1 MSFRLRL
8 LNLGLRWL
16 ARPGLAKADD
26 PVASRA
32 GFLRVAHL
40 FRMPPHLLHLED
52 SGPVP
57 LHWVSVKRRN
67 TDWVI
72 LYLHGGAYATGSPL
86 THVALIARI
95 AKLTGLQAAAPAYR
109 LAPEHP
115 APAAFEDAV
124 LAHARL
130 IAKGYGSDRI
140 ILAGDSAGGGLA
152 LALLA
157 DLCRRG
163 LQPAGLFAFSPW
175 TDLTLTGDSLVRNA
189 VRDVFIPAERM
200 PMTVDL
206 VRGGLPVDDPR
217 LSPLYA
223 RFDRPPPV
231 LIQVG
236 TTEIL
241 LDDSRRMA
249 EVLRRAGGEVVLRE
263 WPDCPHVWQMTDG
276 YVPEAR
282 AALVEVAGFVAG
294 LVNSSIPPPDD
305 N

>member
-8 LNLGLRWL
+8 LNLGLRWF

-26 PVASRA
+26 PVASRV
-32 GFLRVAHL
+32 GFLRVARL
-40 FRMPPHLLHLED
+40 FRMPPGLLHLED
-52 SGPVP
+52 PGPVP
-57 LHWVSVKRRN
+57 LHWVSVRRRHG
-67 TDWVI
+67 DWVI

-86 THVALIARI
+86 THLALMARI
-95 AKLTGLQAAAPAYR
+95 AKLTALQVVAPVYR
-109 LAPEHP
+109 LAPEYP
-115 APAAFEDAV
+115 APAAFDDAV
-124 LAHARL
+124 AAHVML
-130 IAKGYGSDRI
+130 IAKGYRPDRI

-157 DLCRRG
+157 DLGGRG
-163 LQPAGLFAFSPW
+163 LHPAGLFAFSPW
-175 TDLTLTGDSLVRNA
+175 TDLALTGESLLRNA

-200 PMTVDL
+200 QVTVDL
-206 VRGGLPVDDPR
+206 VRGALPADDPR

-223 RFDRPPPV
+223 RFDCPPPV
-231 LIQVG
+231 MMQVG

-249 EVLRRAGGEVVLRE
+249 EVLRRAGAEVVLGE

-282 AALVEVAGFVAG
+282 AALLEVAGFVAR
-294 LVNSSIPPPDD
+294 LVSSSIPPTDD
-305 N
+305 S

>member
-16 ARPGLAKADD
+16 ARPGLARAED
-26 PVASRA
+26 PVVSRV
-32 GFLRVAHL
+32 GFLRVARL
-40 FRMPPHLLHLED
+40 FRMPPYVLHLEEP
-52 SGPVP
+52 GLVP
-57 LHWVSVKRRN
+57 LHWVSVRRSN

-72 LYLHGGAYATGSPL
+72 LYLHGGAYAIGSPL
-86 THVALIARI
+86 THLALIARI
-95 AKLTGLQAAAPAYR
+95 ARLTGLQIAAPDYR

-124 LAHARL
+124 AAHAVL
-130 IAKGYGSDRI
+130 MAKGYRPDRI

-157 DLCRRG
+157 ELCGRG
-163 LQPAGLFAFSPW
+163 LHPAGLFAFSPW
-175 TDLTLTGDSLVRNA
+175 TDLALTGDSLVRNA
-189 VRDVFIPAERM
+189 ARDVFIPAERM
-200 PMTVDL
+200 PVTVAL
-206 VRGGLPVDDPR
+206 VRGGLAVHDPR

-223 RFDRPPPV
+223 RFDCPPPV
-231 LIQVG
+231 MMQVG

-249 EVLRRAGGEVVLRE
+249 EVLRSVGGEVVLRE

-282 AALVEVAGFVAG
+282 AALLEVAGFVAG
-294 LVNSSIPPPDD
+294 LVSSSTPRPDD